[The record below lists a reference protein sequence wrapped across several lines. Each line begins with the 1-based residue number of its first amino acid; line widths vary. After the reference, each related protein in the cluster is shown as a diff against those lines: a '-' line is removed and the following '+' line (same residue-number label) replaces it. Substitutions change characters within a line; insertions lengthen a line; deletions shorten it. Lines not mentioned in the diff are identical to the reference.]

1 VEVSAAPSP
10 SVVSFEGRQRAYQ
23 SAQLRS
29 APNPKQRRE
38 RPVSTTPAFTP
49 PLAPFQPPL
58 NYCAIQSFP
67 RMPSEPPISLPST
80 RELLSG
86 LISQLAAVE
95 PTVQP
100 SLEGTAGA
108 PGGGALLTN
117 LPPHERQL
125 LLTLHCLLPSTLLPA
140 LDLLDRGLV
149 TRYTLASESPKPDQD
164 TKPNATGTAKQR
176 VYYVRSSPKTSGGIT
191 SSKFSTSATSRCYE
205 VRTRA
210 WNCTCASFAFAA
222 CNAPQN
228 SSSHSKDSSAEMSLW
243 GALSLGDA
251 APPVCKHLVACV
263 LVEQC
268 RLFER
273 FVVEETV
280 DRNRMAELAVV
291 GD

>member
-1 VEVSAAPSP
+1 
-10 SVVSFEGRQRAYQ
+10 
-23 SAQLRS
+23 
-29 APNPKQRRE
+29 
-38 RPVSTTPAFTP
+38 
-49 PLAPFQPPL
+49 
-58 NYCAIQSFP
+58 
-67 RMPSEPPISLPST
+67 MPSEPLIELPST

-100 SLEGTAGA
+100 SPEGTAGA
-108 PGGGALLTN
+108 PGGGALLTS

-164 TKPNATGTAKQR
+164 TKPNAIDTAKQR
-176 VYYVRSSPKTSGGIT
+176 VYYVRSFPKTSGG
-191 SSKFSTSATSRCYE
+191 SSSSGKFSTFATSRCYE

-210 WNCTCASFAFAA
+210 WNCTCASFTFAA
-222 CNAPQN
+222 CNAPQ
-228 SSSHSKDSSAEMSLW
+228 SSSSGSKDTEMFLW

-268 RLFER
+268 KLFER

-280 DRNRMAELAVV
+280 DRNRLAELAVV